1 MQIAK
6 YSVRF
11 FFFFNIQNSLLYVL
25 KKACILSSWP
35 EKKACIFS
43 SALTSLAFVT
53 LPSGALGNSS
63 CTSPFTSRLLNHPP
77 FERFLLHLTL
87 PMAPSSDS
95 LLCATPVC
103 PCLRLLLAAPRWLLS
118 GFQKLIQVSRAQR
131 LSTVFPQE
139 VPSTPSLLTSQTPG
153 WVFSC

>member
-1 MQIAK
+1 M
-6 YSVRF
+6 F
-11 FFFFNIQNSLLYVL
+11 L
-25 KKACILSSWP
+25 KKHAFYP
-35 EKKACIFS
+35 AGRKKKHAFFS

-87 PMAPSSDS
+87 LMAPSSNS

-103 PCLRLLLAAPRWLLS
+103 PCLRLLLAAPRWLLLGS
-118 GFQKLIQVSRAQR
+118 QKLIQVSRAQR
-131 LSTVFPQE
+131 LSTIFPRE